1 MALMLVTQPWQLPP
15 IFIHRAPMHLTGI
28 PDERVRRVRLP
39 ESGGDSRCT
48 RFDVE
53 QDIGGPDTGS
63 VLWSGSLV
71 LSAALRAHAASL
83 GLAGASVIELGTGL
97 GLVASVARCL
107 GASTVL
113 ATDGDASILPF
124 CERNLA
130 RNQGDADGAAA
141 VARLW
146 WGDAPSAR
154 RLGQFDL
161 IVGADVVYASDSVLG
176 HGARELSFAGLL
188 CTYWLLAHENTTVVM
203 TYKNRNP
210 LEARFFELS
219 RLHFEVGRLPQIA
232 IPGVPE
238 SREVELHWLRRRPRS
253 ADEPAPYCV

>member
-1 MALMLVTQPWQLPP
+1 MLVSQPWQLPP

-39 ESGGDSRCT
+39 DSGENASCT
-48 RFDVE
+48 QFSIE

-71 LSAALRAHAASL
+71 LSAALRAHATSL

-141 VARLW
+141 VAVAGELPRTC
-146 WGDAPSAR
+146 GTSRGFPRPSTR
-154 RLGQFDL
+154 
-161 IVGADVVYASDSVLG
+161 GAKLCKMAASFS
-176 HGARELSFAGLL
+176 A
-188 CTYWLLAHENTTVVM
+188 
-203 TYKNRNP
+203 
-210 LEARFFELS
+210 
-219 RLHFEVGRLPQIA
+219 
-232 IPGVPE
+232 VPK
-238 SREVELHWLRRRPRS
+238 
-253 ADEPAPYCV
+253 